1 VSFILT
7 ATRGS
12 VLIITLNR
20 PEARNAFNRAMA
32 EELEAIIDR
41 YEETIDLRVAIFRAN
56 GLTFSAGQDLKAAAQ
71 GEMAV
76 YD

>member
-1 VSFILT
+1 MSFILT
-7 ATRGS
+7 ETRGS

-41 YEETIDLRVAIFRAN
+41 YEETIDLRVAIIPFKRSSVFRR
-56 GLTFSAGQDLKAAAQ
+56 AGP
-71 GEMAV
+71 
-76 YD
+76 